1 MDTQTIALQAVTKVI
16 GLETIPSTQD
26 LARDLVRSQ
35 EHATLVLACQQT
47 KAFDRFGHAFPAT
60 EGGVYFT
67 LILKPNREI
76 ALEALTH
83 AFQNA
88 LTDTLGKVFELK
100 TKLTADGDVL
110 VWDKTSHKYKKIAG
124 FLAEENESGNYLIG
138 AGIFVNNK
146 LPATFKNTCISL
158 KSILG
163 SETSKEL
170 FLDDVLNNFW
180 KEYAFL

>member
-1 MDTQTIALQAVTKVI
+1 MDTQTIALQAVTKMI

-26 LARDLVRSQ
+26 LARSLVRSQ
-35 EHATLVLACQQT
+35 EHATLVLACQQSN
-47 KAFDRFGHAFPAT
+47 AFDRFGKPFPST

-67 LILKPNREI
+67 LILKPGKEI
-76 ALEALTH
+76 LLETLTR

-88 LTDTLGKVFELK
+88 LTDTLEKVFELK
-100 TKLTADGDVL
+100 TKLTTDGDVL
-110 VWDKTSHKYKKIAG
+110 VWDRNSHKYKKIAG
-124 FLAEENESGNYLIG
+124 ILAEENENGNYLIG

-146 LPATFKNTCISL
+146 LPATFKNSCISL
-158 KSILG
+158 KTIIG